1 MSRMPEAEWSKRLRK
16 SLVLDLIDT
25 VDPTEY
31 LRRLEY
37 EPYPWQVFTL
47 DRIKRGCTRV
57 HINGARQ
64 SGKSTVT
71 AGVPAYVSKTERALS
86 LIYAPSD
93 DQSKD
98 DIERVKDFIRRDVS
112 YPQLVLD
119 SIEHIKLPN
128 GSYVRAHTSTAK
140 TKRGKSMPRVIVF
153 DEAAYIDDV
162 LYKTVRPMLTENPR
176 CVVIALSTP
185 NGRDGWFYR
194 ASESERWLRIV
205 VKAPWDLNEYRELI
219 PAEPEKQFRKRM
231 AEKGIHGFYSPRHR
245 DKDFMLE
252 ELEEHGE
259 RWFRQEYLCEYV
271 EPEDVVFDYD
281 QIDRMFG
288 NPIKGDESDEG
299 VLISPHVE
307 SL

>member
-1 MSRMPEAEWSKRLRK
+1 LLALEL
-16 SLVLDLIDT
+16 LDT

-31 LRRLEY
+31 LRRLGY
-37 EPYPWQVFTL
+37 EPFEWQVFAL
-47 DRIKRGCTRV
+47 DAIKKGWTRV

-98 DIERVKDFIRRDVS
+98 DIERVKDFIRRDDS
-112 YPQLVLD
+112 YPHLVLD
-119 SIEHIKLPN
+119 STEHIKLPN

-153 DEAAYIDDV
+153 DEAAWIEDV

-194 ASESERWLRIV
+194 ASQSRRWLRVV
-205 VKAPWDLNEYRELI
+205 VKAPWDLNEYGELI
-219 PAEPEKQFRKRM
+219 PAEGEAQFRRRM
-231 AEKGIHGFYSPRHR
+231 AANGIHGFYSPRHR
-245 DKDFMLE
+245 DKEFMLE

-271 EPEDVVFDYD
+271 EPEDLVFDYD
-281 QIDRMFG
+281 QVDRIFDH
-288 NPIKGDESDEG
+288 PLKAEDKEG
-299 VLISPHVE
+299 VLVSPHVE